1 MRLQRSVGVSMSDEY
16 NVAAQVKI
24 YVDEP
29 ASLPGVKAGVEKVAK
44 VQKFWEEDLGFGI
57 KVLKAN
63 LLLMDS
69 EGGMDKIEQNIRN
82 VKGVSEFEVETV
94 TRLV

>member
-1 MRLQRSVGVSMSDEY
+1 MRLLRPIGELMSDEY

-24 YVDEP
+24 YVDDP
-29 ASLPGVKAGVEKVAK
+29 DSLPDVRAGIEKVTK

-63 LLLMDS
+63 LLLKDS
-69 EGGMDKIEQNIRN
+69 EGGMDKLESDIRK
-82 VKGVSEFEVETV
+82 VSGVSELEVETV

>member
-1 MRLQRSVGVSMSDEY
+1 MSDDEY

-24 YVDEP
+24 YVENP
-29 ASLPGVKAGVEKVAK
+29 TLLETVKVDIEKVTK

-63 LLLMDS
+63 LLLKDS
-69 EGGMDKIEQNIRN
+69 EGGMDKLEQSIRE
-82 VKGVSEFEVETV
+82 VKGVSELEVESV